1 MMRHVTWS
9 VVLITGLALVLGL
22 STSFAKDSSFQAK
35 FRALAQDQTKLFKV
49 TARPGED
56 IPEATLNLFFGAN
69 STVSVS
75 RGKPPKDILDESDIN
90 GVVNRNLRTV
100 KFCYCEALKKDPA
113 FEGQAIVEMQ
123 IQTSGKVQSVEIQP
137 DEMAEHRFGKC
148 LSQRVAKWEFPS
160 FTGKKEDGMMVKS
173 IGYEFPL
180 EFAQAER

>member
-1 MMRHVTWS
+1 MPRAMG
-9 VVLITGLALVLGL
+9 LISAVGLAFMLASG
-22 STSFAKDSSFQAK
+22 STSAKDNSFEAK
-35 FRALAQDQTKLFKV
+35 FKALSKDHSRVFRV

-56 IPEATLNLFFGAN
+56 IPEATLNLFFGASN
-69 STVSVS
+69 TVSVS
-75 RGKPPKDILDESDIN
+75 KGKPPKDFLDDSDIS

-123 IQTSGKVQSVEIQP
+123 IQTSGKVQNVEIQP
-137 DEMAEHRFGKC
+137 EEMAEHLFGKC

-160 FTGKKEDGMMVKS
+160 FTGKKEDGVVVKS

-180 EFAQAER
+180 EFTRAEK

>member
-1 MMRHVTWS
+1 MRNALWS
-9 VVLITGLALVLGL
+9 VVLTIDLVVIFGP
-22 STSFAKDSSFQAK
+22 STTFAKDNSFQAK
-35 FRALAQDQTKLFKV
+35 FRALAQDQSKFFKV

-56 IPEATLNLFFGAN
+56 IPEATLNLFFGPS

-75 RGKPPKDILDESDIN
+75 RGKPPKNILDDSDIN
-90 GVVNRNLRTV
+90 SVVNRNLRTV

-123 IQTSGKVQSVEIQP
+123 IQTTGKVQKVEIQP
-137 DEMAEHRFGKC
+137 DEMAKHRFGKC
-148 LSQRVAKWEFPS
+148 LSQRAATWEFPS

-180 EFAQAER
+180 EFTRAEN